1 MWVIPARTIYNGPGP
16 LSERV
21 GALMLQWRHHDF
33 DSFSQ
38 NGSTMIAR
46 RALSVFTLVL
56 VSLSTFAAPRATEA
70 EPPAATV
77 LCYHIVEAPAA
88 PRMHIDR
95 ETFRQHL
102 QYLEMT
108 GYNVVPLRHVYEFVT
123 GKRASLPK
131 NAVVITI
138 DDGWR
143 STYTEAFPELQ
154 KRKFPFTVFIYPNII
169 GKTSN
174 ALTWDQIREMSNAG
188 VDIQSHALSHPFLT
202 KRKHR
207 SMSDEQYEKWLQREL
222 AESKRI
228 LEKEAG
234 KKVQFIAYPYGD
246 YDDRVAT
253 AAGKAGYTA
262 ALTCDFGRVKKGS
275 DPLKMK
281 RFVIDDRMDFAAF
294 RKYLGA
300 TPMQVADVTPKPGDV
315 DAGIRTISAKIPGF
329 KDLDPRSVGMALLSL
344 GTTLPYSYDARSGEV
359 TLRLK
364 NAIADV
370 KSKYHRAVVW
380 ATDKTGKRV
389 EATWVFKLPDPNA
402 PKPAAPAPAPAKAV
416 VAAAAVVPGAPAGG
430 SPKR

>member
-1 MWVIPARTIYNGPGP
+1 MT
-16 LSERV
+16 
-21 GALMLQWRHHDF
+21 
-33 DSFSQ
+33 
-38 NGSTMIAR
+38 AR
-46 RALSVFTLVL
+46 RALSASILILLTIAA
-56 VSLSTFAAPRATEA
+56 SAAPKKRVESEGPT
-70 EPPAATV
+70 ATV

-102 QYLEMT
+102 RYLEMT

-169 GKTSN
+169 GKTAN
-174 ALTWDQIREMSNAG
+174 ALTWEQIREMAAAG
-188 VDIQSHALSHPFLT
+188 VDIQSHALTHPYLT
-202 KRKHR
+202 RRKHR
-207 SMSDEQYEKWLQREL
+207 SMSDEAYAAWLRREL

-234 KKVQFIAYPYGD
+234 QKVQFLAYPYGD
-246 YDDRVAT
+246 YDDTVAET
-253 AAGKAGYTA
+253 AKKVGYTA

-281 RFVIDDRMDFAAF
+281 RFVIDDKMDFAAF

-300 TPMQVADVTPKPGDV
+300 TPMLLAEMTPKPGKID
-315 DAGIRTISAKIPGF
+315 DPAITTISAKIPKF
-329 KDLDPRSVGMALLSL
+329 ESLDPKSVGMALLSL
-344 GTTLPYSYDARSGEV
+344 GSAIPYSYDARSGEV
-359 TLRLK
+359 RLTLS
-364 NAIADV
+364 NALANL
-370 KSKYHRAVVW
+370 KSKVHRAVVW
-380 ATDKTGKRV
+380 GTDLQTGKRV
-389 EATWVFKLPDPNA
+389 EATWVFRMPDPNA
-402 PKPAAPAPAPAKAV
+402 PPAPAPATTAPV
-416 VAAAAVVPGAPAGG
+416 VAAAAPKPKGPGDDVEKKVLEITWNGA
-430 SPKR
+430 SK

>member
-1 MWVIPARTIYNGPGP
+1 
-16 LSERV
+16 L
-21 GALMLQWRHHDF
+21 F
-33 DSFSQ
+33 K
-38 NGSTMIAR
+38 NGSIMIAR
-46 RALSVFTLVL
+46 RALTASILGL
-56 VSLSTFAAPRATEA
+56 LSFALAAAPRRGVDA

-95 ETFRQHL
+95 ETFRQQL

-108 GYNVVPLRHVYEFVT
+108 GYNVVPLRHVQEYVT

-154 KRKFPFTVFIYPNII
+154 KRRFPFTVFIYPKII
-169 GKTSN
+169 GQTSN

-207 SMSDEQYEKWLQREL
+207 SKSDAEYAEWLRKEL

-228 LEKEAG
+228 LEKETG
-234 KKVQFIAYPYGD
+234 KKVVSIAYPYGD
-246 YDDRVAT
+246 YDDRVAA

-281 RFVIDDRMDFAAF
+281 RFVIDDRMDFADF
-294 RKYLGA
+294 RNYLGA
-300 TPMQVADVTPKPGDV
+300 SPMQLAEMTPKSGMV
-315 DAGIRTISAKIPGF
+315 DTGVRTISAKIPGF
-329 KDLDPRSVGMALLSL
+329 QNVDPKSVGMALLSL
-344 GTTLPYSYDARSGEV
+344 GKTVPYAYDARSGEV
-359 TLRLK
+359 TLTLDK
-364 NAIADV
+364 AMSAL
-370 KSKYHRAVVW
+370 KSKYHRAIVW
-380 ATDKTGKRV
+380 ATDLKTGKRI
-389 EATWVFKLPDPNA
+389 EATWVFRLPDPNA
-402 PKPAAPAPAPAKAV
+402 PPPKPQALPQPPKAGV
-416 VAAAAVVPGAPAGG
+416 VAASMVPGLPAHPGSGG

>member
-1 MWVIPARTIYNGPGP
+1 
-16 LSERV
+16 
-21 GALMLQWRHHDF
+21 
-33 DSFSQ
+33 
-38 NGSTMIAR
+38 MIAR
-46 RALSVFTLVL
+46 RALTGLVVVL
-56 VSLSTFAAPRATEA
+56 LSTALSASPRANATKGAGKSGAA
-70 EPPAATV
+70 EGPTATV

-95 ETFRQHL
+95 ETFRQQL

-108 GYNVVPLRHVYEFVT
+108 GYNVVPLRHVYEYVT

-174 ALTWDQIREMSNAG
+174 ALTWAQIREMSNAG
-188 VDIQSHALSHPFLT
+188 VDIQSHALTHPFLT
-202 KRKHR
+202 RRKHR
-207 SMSDEQYEKWLQREL
+207 SMTDEQYATWLRKEL

-246 YDDRVAT
+246 YDDRVAE

-281 RFVIDDRMDFAAF
+281 RFVIDDKMDFADF

-300 TPMQVADVTPKPGDV
+300 TPMQLAEMTPKPGNV
-315 DAGIRTISAKIPGF
+315 DGGTRTISAKIPGF
-329 KDLDPRSVGMALLSL
+329 QNLDPKSVGMALLSL
-344 GTTLPYSYDARSGEV
+344 GSTLPYSYDARSGEV
-359 TLRLK
+359 TLRLQD
-364 NAIADV
+364 AVASL

-380 ATDKTGKRV
+380 ATDRTTGKRV
-389 EATWVFKLPDPNA
+389 EATWVFRLPDPNA
-402 PKPAAPAPAPAKAV
+402 PKPPQQPLPVVTPRV
-416 VAAAAVVPGAPAGG
+416 VAASMVPGAAANPAGG
-430 SPKR
+430 SPKK

>member
-1 MWVIPARTIYNGPGP
+1 MT
-16 LSERV
+16 
-21 GALMLQWRHHDF
+21 
-33 DSFSQ
+33 
-38 NGSTMIAR
+38 AR
-46 RALSVFTLVL
+46 RALTASILILISVA
-56 VSLSTFAAPRATEA
+56 LSDAASAAPKKRTAPELTDH
-70 EPPAATV
+70 PTATV

-102 QYLEMT
+102 RYLEMT

-143 STYTEAFPELQ
+143 STFTEAFPELQ

-174 ALTWDQIREMSNAG
+174 ALTWEQIRTMADAG
-188 VDIQSHALSHPFLT
+188 VDIQSHALTHPFLT
-202 KRKHR
+202 KRRHR
-207 SMSDEQYEKWLQREL
+207 SMSDETYAAWLRKEL
-222 AESKRI
+222 AESRRI
-228 LEKEAG
+228 LEKHSG
-234 KKVQFIAYPYGD
+234 KKVQFLAYPYGD

-253 AAGKAGYTA
+253 AAADAGYTA

-281 RFVIDDRMDFAAF
+281 RFVIDDKMDFAAF
-294 RKYLGA
+294 RQYLGA
-300 TPMQVADVTPKPGDV
+300 TPMQLAEMTPKPGTGFDP
-315 DAGIRTISAKIPGF
+315 GITTISAKIP
-329 KDLDPRSVGMALLSL
+329 KHESLDPTSVGMALLSL
-344 GTTLPYSYDARSGEV
+344 GSTMPYSYDARSGEITL
-359 TLRLK
+359 TLRDALS
-364 NAIADV
+364 NL

-380 ATDKTGKRV
+380 ATDMKTGKRV
-389 EATWVFKLPDPNA
+389 EATWVFRMPEPEKPLPPVTPA
-402 PKPAAPAPAPAKAV
+402 RVVASTAAPAPAAHT
-416 VAAAAVVPGAPAGG
+416 GG